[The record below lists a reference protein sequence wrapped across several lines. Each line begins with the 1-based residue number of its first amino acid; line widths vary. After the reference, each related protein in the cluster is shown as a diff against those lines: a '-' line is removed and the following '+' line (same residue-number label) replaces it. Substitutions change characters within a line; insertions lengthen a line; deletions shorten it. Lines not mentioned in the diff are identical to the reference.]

1 MTNAN
6 ILQLALL
13 GGLLSF
19 VTTSFGAA
27 ITPFFSR
34 TEKLQKM
41 RLSIDFAL
49 GTMLSATAFSL
60 VGPQVTQALGDQH
73 LLLLVLGGFSGGVI
87 FIGLTNRLIEGW
99 SVRSGQSVA
108 EPARLV
114 LALALIFH
122 NLPEG
127 MGAGASLAGM
137 ELAAAIPVQ
146 AAIAIQNVAE
156 GIILALCL
164 RGFGW
169 SWVAAVLGGVGS
181 GLVEFSGAAVAGV
194 ALGFT
199 LKTLPFFLSVA
210 GGAMLMSVLIEL
222 KESLV
227 QGRALRGREL
237 LAGFLMIPLMNLL
250 LSAGS

>member
-1 MTNAN
+1 MTNAT
-6 ILQLALL
+6 ILQLALF

-19 VTTSFGAA
+19 AATSLGAVL
-27 ITPFFSR
+27 TPFFSR
-34 TEKLQKM
+34 TERLQKM

-60 VGPQVTQALGDQH
+60 VGPQVSQALGNQQ
-73 LLLLVLGGFSGGVI
+73 LLLMVLGGFSGGAI
-87 FIGLTNRLIEGW
+87 FIGLTNRLIESW
-99 SVRSGQSVA
+99 SARPGREFA
-108 EPARLV
+108 EPARLI

-146 AAIAIQNVAE
+146 TAIAIQNVAE
-156 GIILALCL
+156 GIILAICL

-169 SWVAAVLGGVGS
+169 SWIAAVLGGVGS
-181 GLVEFSGAAVAGV
+181 GLVEFSGAAIAGV

-199 LKTLPFFLSVA
+199 LESLPFFLSVA
-210 GGAMLMSVLIEL
+210 GGAMLMSVLIEI
-222 KESLV
+222 KESLT

-250 LSAGS
+250 LSAGA